1 MQTRMRL
8 GPTAALCAAAMC
20 AGAAT
25 IDVGEMTLPT
35 YMYSD
40 PDPVPA
46 PKSDYYPYFRFD
58 GYKAKSTPRKWQTVT
73 LESDRIAVYITPEVG
88 GKVWGAVDKRTGV
101 DFVYFNHVAKFRDIS
116 MRGPSSSGGIEF
128 NFGKMGHEPY
138 TSTPVDWAVRT
149 NADNSVSCFVG
160 GTEWLCRTFWQVEI
174 RLQDGEDCF
183 TTHATWFNASGLRQ
197 TYYQW
202 MNAAFHGGG
211 ETRYFYPGA
220 NWIGHGG
227 EAHPWPVENGHDL
240 SVYSQNDIPG
250 KVEDHR
256 SMHVINGDTRYLG
269 VWWPHLKA
277 GFLHVNRSDAKY
289 GRKIWMWALS
299 RQGAIW
305 ENLLTDTDGP
315 YVELQ
320 SGRCLQQ
327 PGGDYALTP
336 FKYPSFAPGG
346 TETFSEEWRVV
357 RDKGDFAKLDVRKG
371 ADPRP
376 LEMPPDFDWDSA
388 YGHLVKGEQ
397 ILRGARESDPAAAES
412 EFRAALAKDPCFAPA
427 LDALAGQLVAS
438 ARLAE
443 AKALVRKALAID
455 TYDAEANYLDGFMA
469 LLERD
474 YATARD
480 RLGLAAYAP
489 SHRSA
494 ALAALA
500 RVALAERN
508 WNEADAFAADALR
521 ANDRNIDAIAVRI
534 AARRIRGD
542 LAGAGALAKAA
553 HETLPIHV
561 HFAFEQE
568 LCGAGGDFAAGIRNE
583 FPERTIVELA
593 GWYETSGLLEDAAAL
608 YARAPNSIVAQVRAA
623 FLAERMGE
631 TARAKALVEKAAAL
645 PVGFDFPFRPESMP
659 AIESAS
665 RQSGSWKFPYLA
677 ALFCASRGRG
687 AEADDLLERCGDAV
701 NETGALLFRASRRKG
716 AAALRDVEAAK
727 RLGDSW
733 RIGLAFYRA
742 HADAG
747 DWASARKVLED
758 YAARYPGML
767 GIELNYARALVKTG
781 AFAEAVAFLEKI
793 DTLPSELGEKPMSI
807 YQEAL
812 GALADAALANGD
824 EAAARRW
831 IEKAVAYPETLGTGR
846 PYRLDRL
853 FDSWPERVRAFCKPL
868 RQVPRK

>member
-1 MQTRMRL
+1 MDLRTGL
-8 GPTAALCAAAMC
+8 TALACAAALG

-25 IDVGEMTLPT
+25 IDVGEMTMPT

-46 PKSDYYPYFRFD
+46 PRADYYPYFRFD
-58 GYKAKSTPRKWQTVT
+58 GYEAKSTPRKWQTVT
-73 LESDRIAVYITPEVG
+73 LESDRIVVTLTPEVG

-116 MRGPSSSGGIEF
+116 MRGPWSSGGIEF

-138 TSTPVDWAVRT
+138 TSTPVDWSVRT

-174 RLQDGEDCF
+174 RLRDGEDSF

-227 EAHPWPVENGHDL
+227 DPHPWPMEGGRDL
-240 SVYSQNDIPG
+240 SVYSQNDVPG
-250 KVEDHR
+250 EKEDHR

-269 VWWPHLKA
+269 AWWPHLKA
-277 GFLHVNRSDAKY
+277 GFLHENRSDAKY
-289 GRKIWMWALS
+289 GRKIWMWGLS

-305 ENLLTDTDGP
+305 EGLLTDTDGP

-327 PGGDYALTP
+327 PGGGYALTP

-346 TETFSEEWRVV
+346 TEAFSEEWRVV
-357 RDKGDFAKLDVRKG
+357 RDKDDFTKLDVRKG
-371 ADPRP
+371 AAPRP

-388 YGHLVKGEQ
+388 YGHFVRGEQ
-397 ILRGARESDPAAAES
+397 ILRGAREADPVAAES

-443 AKALVRKALAID
+443 AKTLVRKALAID
-455 TYDAEANYLDGFMA
+455 TYDAEANYLDGMMA
-469 LLERD
+469 LQERD

-500 RVALAERN
+500 RIALAERN

-534 AARRIRGD
+534 AARRMRGD
-542 LAGAGALAKAA
+542 IAGAASLARAA
-553 HETLPIHV
+553 HEALPVHV
-561 HFAFEQE
+561 HFAFERE
-568 LCGAGGDFAAGIRNE
+568 LCGSGGDFAAGIRNE

-593 GWYETSGLLEDAAAL
+593 GWYEASGLFEEAAAL
-608 YARAPNSIVAQVRAA
+608 YARAPKSIVAQVRAA
-623 FLAERMGE
+623 HLAHMRGD
-631 TARAKALVEKAAAL
+631 AAAAKGLLAAAAAL
-645 PVGFDFPFRPESMP
+645 PVGFDFPFRRESVP
-659 AIESAS
+659 AFEWAAGE
-665 RQSGSWKFPYLA
+665 SGSWKFRCLK
-677 ALFCASRGRG
+677 ALFCASHGRV
-687 AEADDLLERCGDAV
+687 ADADALLEGCGNAIDEA
-701 NETGALLFRASRRKG
+701 GALLYRASRRRG
-716 AAALRDVEAAK
+716 AAALSDIASAK
-727 RLGDSW
+727 ALGDSW
-733 RIGLAFYRA
+733 RIGLALYRA
-742 HADAG
+742 YAAEG
-747 DWASARKVLED
+747 DWP
-758 YAARYPGML
+758 AARDVLRSYTARFPGKL
-767 GIELNYARALVKTG
+767 GLEINYARSLVKTG
-781 AFAEAVAFLEKI
+781 DFAGAVSFLENI

-807 YQEAL
+807 YHEAL
-812 GALADAALANGD
+812 GAIADAALARGD
-824 EAAARRW
+824 EAAARAAV
-831 IEKAVAYPETLGTGR
+831 EKALSYPETLGTGR
-846 PYRLDRL
+846 PYRVDALV
-853 FDSWPERVRAFCKPL
+853 DSWPKRVGSFC
-868 RQVPRK
+868 RKNGLLK